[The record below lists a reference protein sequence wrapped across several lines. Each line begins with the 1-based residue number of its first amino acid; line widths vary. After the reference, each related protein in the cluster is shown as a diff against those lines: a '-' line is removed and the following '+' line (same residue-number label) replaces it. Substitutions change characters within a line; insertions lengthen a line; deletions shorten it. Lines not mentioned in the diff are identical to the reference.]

1 MKVIDT
7 QDLFKSA
14 IDGDRRSLSRLV
26 TYVEEG
32 GERAELV
39 NTFKNGSSEST
50 HVIGLTG
57 APGAGKSTL
66 TSALISEMRNKGLKV
81 AVLAVDPSS
90 PFSGG
95 AILGDRVRMG
105 EHALDSEVFIRSL
118 ASRGEMGGLALAVP
132 DVTRLLAEIGFNY
145 VIIETVGV
153 GQVEV
158 EIAKEADTTIVVLNP
173 GWGDSV
179 QANKAGLM
187 EIADIFVIN
196 KSDRPGSKETER
208 DINSMLD
215 LSQFRG
221 WRPPVRLT
229 IGTEKVGAGDLF
241 SEIQKH
247 KEYLIDSGELETRRR
262 VRLKDEIAKK
272 VEVELKKRIDY
283 EMRLSSS
290 INMLDDVVRGVVTPS
305 QATKNIVLSLI
316 DGLKDH
322 D

>member
-118 ASRGEMGGLALAVP
+118 ASRGEIGGLALAVP

>member
-229 IGTEKVGAGDLF
+229 IGTEKVGADDLF

-262 VRLKDEIAKK
+262 IRLKDEIAKK